1 MEFSGPKHDGA
12 GPESVCIKPGN
23 HIGADGLKTHAAINV
38 YKELP
43 SSSPIQMAGS
53 SFIAQIDMED
63 E

>member
-1 MEFSGPKHDGA
+1 MEDSCPKHDGA
-12 GPESVCIKPGN
+12 GPESVCSRAGN
-23 HIGADGLKTHAAINV
+23 HIGADGLKTRAAINV
-38 YKELP
+38 YEELP